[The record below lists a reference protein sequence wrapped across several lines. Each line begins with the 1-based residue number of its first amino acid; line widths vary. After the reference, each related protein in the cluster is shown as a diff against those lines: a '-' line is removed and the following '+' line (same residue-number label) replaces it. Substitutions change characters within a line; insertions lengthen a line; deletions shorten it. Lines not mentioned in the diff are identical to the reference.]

1 MKMTEIG
8 YFLGECWNVWDDF
21 VDGKCSQVR
30 RNRPCCGRF
39 RDCKGFRPF
48 AGHHSAPPSLP
59 DMPKRTTFLMVCFC
73 CCVVSCVSEFCGN
86 YGEGAYSPSI
96 PDISSSVPYRT
107 SLVISWNAFIMPFR
121 WRLHCDGCRRS
132 ATYAFLGILGMLPIL
147 GFYRHVDDYFYL
159 LPVIE
164 KGIGL
169 ERVIYSHYMTISI
182 M

>member
-1 MKMTEIG
+1 MG
-8 YFLGECWNVWDDF
+8 RDF

-73 CCVVSCVSEFCGN
+73 CCIVSCVSGVYGN

-96 PDISSSVPYRT
+96 PDIPSSAPIQDVPCDI
-107 SLVISWNAFIMPFR
+107 LEC
-121 WRLHCDGCRRS
+121 LH
-132 ATYAFLGILGMLPIL
+132 YA
-147 GFYRHVDDYFYL
+147 
-159 LPVIE
+159 LPVAS
-164 KGIGL
+164 L
-169 ERVIYSHYMTISI
+169 L
-182 M
+182 